1 MSLVELL
8 AVVGA
13 IVAPATTVATLYV
26 NRLRERDKLQN
37 DHEIAKLQMSV
48 AQCETECKTVRENA
62 LAEAK
67 VAREAAV
74 SDRERRETA
83 ELKFARAEG
92 ELSSLT
98 RENRELRDENREL
111 RERETGGHRAG
122 SDQH

>member
-26 NRLRERDKLQN
+26 NRLRERDKLQS
-37 DHEIAKLQMSV
+37 DQKMTLLEV
-48 AQCETECKTVRENA
+48 AVKQCESECKTVRESA
-62 LAEAK
+62 IADAK
-67 VAREAAV
+67 AARDAAV
-74 SDRERRETA
+74 SDRERREAA

-98 RENRELRDENREL
+98 RENRELRDENRDF